1 MALYPG
7 NYAQQL
13 RTELR
18 LSGSVNL
25 DNVSEHL
32 GIAIFEEPLDAD
44 GFLIRKGK
52 DARILIDSGIDYE
65 TRKRFTIA
73 HEIGHF
79 FMPHH
84 QAEVFRCLG
93 RDIQSYKSNKILESE
108 ANEFAAELLL
118 PTTELERL
126 LLHLPL

>member
-1 MALYPG
+1 LALSPG
-7 NYAQQL
+7 NYARRL
-13 RTELR
+13 RTELH
-18 LSGSVNL
+18 LSGPVNR
-25 DNVSEHL
+25 DHVAEQL

-44 GFLIRKGK
+44 GYLLRKGE
-52 DARILIDSGIDYE
+52 DARILVDSGIGYE

-93 RDIQSYKSNKILESE
+93 RDIQSYKSNKKQESE
-108 ANEFAAELLL
+108 ANEFAYWINKGPL
-118 PTTELERL
+118 RL
-126 LLHLPL
+126 